1 MKIYGSMLCKD
12 CVACR
17 EALDRAGIPYT
28 FLNITEDLTALKE
41 FLRLRDENPL
51 FQNIKA
57 NGGIGIPCIVRED
70 GTLTLDWETLL
81 PGETAR

>member
-1 MKIYGSMLCKD
+1 M
-12 CVACR
+12 
-17 EALDRAGIPYT
+17 
-28 FLNITEDLTALKE
+28 LKE

-51 FQNIKA
+51 FQDIKE

-81 PGETAR
+81 PGEMTR